1 MSRCSNQPKH
11 QVEYSMVLPEGGIG
25 KITRK
30 MTQAALA
37 QLLLKPGITLIS
49 VNREPAIFYGRTK
62 KKGR

>member
-1 MSRCSNQPKH
+1 
-11 QVEYSMVLPEGGIG
+11 MVLPEGGVG
-25 KITRK
+25 KISRK

-37 QLLLKPGITLIS
+37 QLLLEPGITLIS